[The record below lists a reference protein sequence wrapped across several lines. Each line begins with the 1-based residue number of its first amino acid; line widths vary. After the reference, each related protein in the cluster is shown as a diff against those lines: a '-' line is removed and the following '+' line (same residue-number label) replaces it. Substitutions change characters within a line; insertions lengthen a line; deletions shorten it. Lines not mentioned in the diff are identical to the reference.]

1 MISKSTT
8 WYPTVENRER
18 TLMETLVKS
27 EVSSVVNGSVP
38 ILVS

>member
-1 MISKSTT
+1 MISESAT
-8 WYPTVENRER
+8 WYTTIENRER

-27 EVSSVVNGSVP
+27 EVSSVVNGNAP